1 MCFAEHWPGQH
12 PSHVSVNQLSQ
23 IYFPELLGQVLK
35 GVDGVLRR
43 IIGNSKSAARS
54 PSVRAEGR
62 LGGACHD
69 GDMKGNR
76 TAAETGRHGRE

>member
-1 MCFAEHWPGQH
+1 MCFAERGPDQH
-12 PSHVSVNQLSQ
+12 PSHISVNQLSQ
-23 IYFPELLGQVLK
+23 IYFPELLGQVHK

-43 IIGNSKSAARS
+43 IIGNSKSAAWS

-69 GDMKGNR
+69 GDTKGNR